1 MSDLTPNNKSDA
13 RRISSK
19 RNSFGWMYVVCA
31 CVPSVAFGVL
41 MTAEA
46 GDTYFYTISMIDMA
60 NNVEGHVEEES
71 LPILAGL
78 KK

>member
-1 MSDLTPNNKSDA
+1 
-13 RRISSK
+13 
-19 RNSFGWMYVVCA
+19 
-31 CVPSVAFGVL
+31 

-71 LPILAGL
+71 LPIAAGL
-78 KK
+78 KKVTYFK

>member
-1 MSDLTPNNKSDA
+1 
-13 RRISSK
+13 
-19 RNSFGWMYVVCA
+19 
-31 CVPSVAFGVL
+31 

-71 LPILAGL
+71 LPIAAGL
-78 KK
+78 KKWHISNKREGGFQKNVVEKIEKYV